1 MLMAIMR
8 EVAGC
13 ADDIAKTACERK
25 VENKC

>member
-8 EVAGC
+8 EVASC
-13 ADDIAKTACERK
+13 ADDIATTACERK